1 LEEVKMNCFFT
12 PSKTKN
18 PKEWFLN
25 FWIFQNLQRGNKHNH
40 ENWKKILLVLEGAK
54 WLNLWKR
61 KSTLGIFQPNLKISS
76 PTFSTKLFLVEVVV
90 ETMAFNQHPW
100 YIDEEAHL
108 FVGTNVVDNGF
119 VESVKTAVKGTIY
132 TVSKSIIEH

>member
-1 LEEVKMNCFFT
+1 M
-12 PSKTKN
+12 
-18 PKEWFLN
+18 
-25 FWIFQNLQRGNKHNH
+25 
-40 ENWKKILLVLEGAK
+40 
-54 WLNLWKR
+54 NLWKR

-119 VESVKTAVKGTIY
+119 VESVKTAQ
-132 TVSKSIIEH
+132 SQDSIGMVQVHCDQYQQAV